1 MFHPA
6 APQALF
12 TPPGEPNKKGGKR
25 CGAKQS
31 ATAWIAHGLFLY
43 DVLTNNL
50 AKRPCWP
57 NKGTRTTLEM
67 SDAAMAPPRF
77 TAMKVSLNS

>member
-12 TPPGEPNKKGGKR
+12 TPPGEPKKGRGNR

-43 DVLTNNL
+43 DVSTKSL

-57 NKGTRTTLEM
+57 HKSIRTKLEM
-67 SDAAMAPPRF
+67 SDAAMAPP
-77 TAMKVSLNS
+77 ASPP